1 MWRAAALVS
10 VVLLAGGGIFWWATD
25 GGRALTA
32 EAARRL
38 DIAAAPRPLPDV
50 TLVDQTGATVAL
62 SAYRGAP
69 LLMEFVYAGCAD
81 ICVGLGRAFERLDAA
96 VPPSVRLLSVSFDP
110 ADDVRRLGWFAERYG
125 AVAPRWR
132 VAGVPEAAA
141 RAALLARRG
150 GGGAAR
156 WHGRFRARMPA
167 STVVDRHGRRFG
179 RIRARGHGGGARARS
194 TAMRAARRT

>member
-141 RAALLARRG
+141 RAALLAHAGVVALPDGMG
-150 GGGAAR
+150 GFVHNAGLYL
-156 WHGRFRARMPA
+156 
-167 STVVDRHGRRFG
+167 VDRHGRLSAVFELEDT
-179 RIRARGHGGGARARS
+179 AAARA
-194 TAMRAARRT
+194 ALDGHAR